1 MKFDLRH
8 LEAFVAVAEELHFS
22 RAAARLHVA
31 QPALSQQILR
41 LESAL
46 GVDLLV
52 RERRRTAL
60 SDVGRLFL
68 VEARR
73 TLEQARA
80 AESVAER
87 ARRGELGRLRVGYHP
102 TASSQPFLTALAAFE
117 RVVPEVELSL
127 RELPMGVLGQP
138 LHDDV
143 VDVAFLSTL
152 GDVECG
158 QLQLRM
164 RTLSTER
171 FLVAAPAGHA
181 LAARAEVG
189 LRDLDGETL
198 VMLGRDVCA
207 VWHDDLVSMC
217 GRGGYSPRSI
227 RYVGEL
233 GTQLTLVAAGL
244 GVALVQESTRLL
256 RTEGL
261 RYVPVRDAD
270 RLVISAAMWRTADT
284 SPVLTRFLNLLPT
297 APTSTGQAEQLP
309 EPLSEPV
316 AIGTRLPDQ
325 VH

>member
-1 MKFDLRH
+1 MKFELRH

-60 SDVGRLFL
+60 SDAGRLFL
-68 VEARR
+68 EEARR
-73 TLEQARA
+73 TLDQARA
-80 AESVAER
+80 AEAVADR

-117 RVVPEVELSL
+117 REAPDVELSL
-127 RELPMGVLGQP
+127 RELPMGTLGQP

-143 VDVAFLSTL
+143 VDVAFLSTV
-152 GDVECG
+152 GDVDCG
-158 QLQLRM
+158 PTELRM
-164 RTLSTER
+164 RILSTER
-171 FLVAAPAGHA
+171 FLAAAPAGHA
-181 LAARAEVG
+181 LAAHARVA

-198 VMLGRDVCA
+198 VMLSRDVCA
-207 VWHDDLVSMC
+207 YWHDDLMSMC
-217 GRGGYSPRSI
+217 GRGGYAPRSV

-244 GVALVQESTRLL
+244 GVALVQESTKLV

-261 RYVPVRDAD
+261 AYVPVRDAD
-270 RLVISAAMWRTADT
+270 RPVISAAMWRATDT
-284 SPVLTRFLNLLPT
+284 SPALTRFLTLLPT
-297 APTSTGQAEQLP
+297 E
-309 EPLSEPV
+309 
-316 AIGTRLPDQ
+316 
-325 VH
+325 

>member
-1 MKFDLRH
+1 MKFELRH
-8 LEAFVAVAEELHFS
+8 LESFVAVAEELHFA

-46 GVDLLV
+46 GIDLLV

-60 SDVGRLFL
+60 SDAGRLFL

-87 ARRGELGRLRVGYHP
+87 ARRGDLGRLRVGYHP
-102 TASSQPFLTALAAFE
+102 TASSRPFLTALAAFE
-117 RVVPEVELSL
+117 RAAPEVELSL

-138 LHDDV
+138 LHDDL

-152 GDVECG
+152 GHVDCG
-158 QLQLRM
+158 QAPLRV

-171 FLVAAPAGHA
+171 FLAAVPAGHA
-181 LAARAEVG
+181 LAVRTEVV
-189 LRDLDGETL
+189 LRDLTGETL

-207 VWHDDLVSMC
+207 FWHDDLLSMC
-217 GRGGYSPRSI
+217 GRAGCDPRSV

-233 GTQLTLVAAGL
+233 GTQLALVAAGL
-244 GVALVQESTRLL
+244 GVALVQESSRLL
-256 RTEGL
+256 RAEGVQ
-261 RYVPVRDAD
+261 YVAVRDAD
-270 RLVISAAMWRTADT
+270 RPVTSAAMWRTADA
-284 SPVLTRFLNLLPT
+284 SPVLARFLALLPG
-297 APTSTGQAEQLP
+297 TGP
-309 EPLSEPV
+309 EDASASASHSP
-316 AIGTRLPDQ
+316 IR
-325 VH
+325 

>member
-1 MKFDLRH
+1 MKFDLRQ

-52 RERRRTAL
+52 RQRRRTAL

-73 TLEQARA
+73 TLELASA

-102 TASSQPFLTALAAFE
+102 TASSQSFLTALATFE
-117 RVVPEVELSL
+117 RAVPDVELSL

-143 VDVAFLSTL
+143 VDIAFLSTL
-152 GDVECG
+152 GDLGCG
-158 QLQLRM
+158 QPQLRM

-181 LAARAEVG
+181 LTSRAEIE

-207 VWHDDLVSMC
+207 FWHDDLVSMC
-217 GRGGYSPRSI
+217 GRGGYTPRST

-256 RTEGL
+256 RSDGL

-270 RLVISAAMWRTADT
+270 RPVISAAMWRTADT
-284 SPVLTRFLNLLPT
+284 SPVLARFLDLLPAAAEGNE
-297 APTSTGQAEQLP
+297 APRSLDPAGP
-309 EPLSEPV
+309 
-316 AIGTRLPDQ
+316 
-325 VH
+325 

>member
-8 LEAFVAVAEELHFS
+8 LESFVAVAEELHFG

-41 LESAL
+41 LESVL

-68 VEARR
+68 TEARR

-102 TASSQPFLTALAAFE
+102 TASSQPFLTALSAFE
-117 RVVPEVELSL
+117 RVVPDVELSL

-152 GDVECG
+152 GNVDCG
-158 QLQLRM
+158 QPQLRM

-171 FLVAAPAGHA
+171 FIVAAPAGHT
-181 LAARAEVG
+181 LSTRAEVA
-189 LRDLDGETL
+189 LRDLGGETL

-207 VWHDDLVSMC
+207 FWHDDLMSMC
-217 GRGGYSPRSI
+217 GRGGYTPRSI
-227 RYVGEL
+227 RYAGEL

-244 GVALVQESTRLL
+244 GLALVQESSRMV

-261 RYVPVRDAD
+261 DYIPIRDAD
-270 RLVISAAMWRTADT
+270 RPVISAAMWRATDT
-284 SPVLTRFLNLLPT
+284 SPVLTRFLALLPA
-297 APTSTGQAEQLP
+297 APGQHD
-309 EPLSEPV
+309 
-316 AIGTRLPDQ
+316 G
-325 VH
+325 

>member
-1 MKFDLRH
+1 MKFELRH

-68 VEARR
+68 TEARR
-73 TLEQARA
+73 ILEQART
-80 AESVAER
+80 AESVVER
-87 ARRGELGRLRVGYHP
+87 AQCGELGRLRVGYHP
-102 TASSQPFLTALAAFE
+102 TASSQPFLTALSAFE
-117 RVVPEVELSL
+117 QVAPDVELSL

-138 LHDDV
+138 LHEDV

-152 GDVECG
+152 GYIDCG
-158 QLQLRM
+158 APQLRV

-171 FLVAAPAGHA
+171 FLVAVPTGHA
-181 LAARAEVG
+181 MSAQDDIA
-189 LRDLDGETL
+189 LRDLDGQTL

-207 VWHDDLVSMC
+207 FWHDDLMSMC
-217 GRGGYSPRSI
+217 GRNGYTPRSI

-244 GVALVQESTRLL
+244 GVALVQESSKMVRSD
-256 RTEGL
+256 GL
-261 RYVPVRDAD
+261 DYIPLQDAD
-270 RLVISAAMWRTADT
+270 RPVISAAMWRATDT
-284 SPVLTRFLNLLPT
+284 SPVLTRFLDLLPP
-297 APTSTGQAEQLP
+297 ASEDEPANPTRQ
-309 EPLSEPV
+309 
-316 AIGTRLPDQ
+316 
-325 VH
+325 

>member
-8 LEAFVAVAEELHFS
+8 LEAFVAVAEELHFG

-52 RERRRTAL
+52 RERRRTKL

-68 VEARR
+68 AEARR
-73 TLEQARA
+73 TLEQART

-87 ARRGELGRLRVGYHP
+87 ARHGELGRLRVGYHP
-102 TASSQPFLTALAAFE
+102 TASSQPFLTALSVFE

-152 GDVECG
+152 GDVDCG
-158 QLQLRM
+158 QPQLRL

-181 LAARAEVG
+181 LSAQDNVS

-207 VWHDDLVSMC
+207 FWHDDLVSMC
-217 GRGGYSPRSI
+217 ARGGYTPQSI
-227 RYVGEL
+227 RYAGEL
-233 GTQLTLVAAGL
+233 GTQLTLAAAGL
-244 GVALVQESTRLL
+244 GVALVQESCKLI

-261 RYVPVRDAD
+261 DYISIRDAD
-270 RLVISAAMWRTADT
+270 RPVISAAMWRATDT
-284 SPVLTRFLNLLPT
+284 SPVLTRFLDLLPA
-297 APTSTGQAEQLP
+297 APAQRDG
-309 EPLSEPV
+309 
-316 AIGTRLPDQ
+316 
-325 VH
+325 